1 MLSPSHMARRLQAR
15 LDRMPEERYK
25 YVALGTVSIAT
36 FVATMDASIVN
47 ISFPRLT
54 EVFDVPPSTIL
65 WVSLVFM
72 LVTTGLM
79 LTLGRV
85 GDVYGR
91 KRVFVAGMVI
101 ITIGLLLCALAQNVW
116 ELVLFRVVQAVGAA
130 MTLATGNAIITS
142 IFPASERGKAMGMV
156 GAAVSAGFITGPT
169 VGGIMVDSLG
179 WQSIFW
185 TRAPVAALGTLAAL
199 ILLREQRREAALG
212 FDLPGSAVV
221 FAMLGALLIAV
232 NRGEEAGWSS
242 PLILSLFAGS
252 AVLAVVFVA
261 RERRALDPVLDLT
274 VFRDRLFSAGNLSL
288 IIMFIGISSY
298 SFLFPFYLV
307 QGTGRS
313 TSHAGY
319 IMVIVSV
326 TTLLVGPV
334 SGWLSD
340 RIGYRL
346 LTSLG
351 LAIISLSLYW
361 IAQLGADAS
370 LGALFPR
377 LVLLGVGSGLF
388 ASPNISSIMGSVRRD
403 KLGTASAMIATN
415 RNVGQSIGLAMAG
428 AVFTARQEVHMAG
441 LGGAPGA
448 ARVALVEAFHD
459 AIVVAAVVC
468 AVAILASVI
477 RGGAQAH
484 AQAEA
489 GGREGAPGG

>member
-1 MLSPSHMARRLQAR
+1 
-15 LDRMPEERYK
+15 MPDNRYK

-54 EVFDVPPSTIL
+54 EVFDVQPSTIL
-65 WVSLVFM
+65 WVSLAFM

-79 LTLGRV
+79 LPLGRM

-91 KRVFVAGMVI
+91 KRVFVAGSLV
-101 ITIGLLLCALAQNVW
+101 ITIGLLLCASAQNVW
-116 ELVLFRVVQAVGAA
+116 ELVLFRAVQGVGAA
-130 MTLATGNAIITS
+130 MTLATGNAIITA
-142 IFPASERGKAMGMV
+142 IFPSSERGKAMGMV
-156 GAAVSAGFITGPT
+156 GAFVSAGFITGPT

-199 ILLREQRREAALG
+199 VLLREQRREAAVG
-212 FDLPGSAVV
+212 FDLRGAALV
-221 FAMLGALLIAV
+221 FAMLATLLVGV
-232 NRGEEAGWSS
+232 NRGEDVGWSS
-242 PLILSLFAGS
+242 PLILMLFASS
-252 AVLAVVFVA
+252 AVLAVAFVA
-261 RERRALDPVLDLT
+261 LERKALDPVLDLT
-274 VFRDRLFSAGNLSL
+274 VFRDRLFSAANLSL
-288 IIMFIGISSY
+288 IIMFIGLASY

-351 LAIISLSLYW
+351 LGIISLAMYW
-361 IAQLGADAS
+361 IAQLGVDAPLS
-370 LGALFPR
+370 ALFPR
-377 LVLLGVGSGLF
+377 LVLMGVGSGLF
-388 ASPNISSIMGSVRRD
+388 ASPNSSSIMGSVPRD

-415 RNVGQSIGLAMAG
+415 RNVGQSIGLAVAG
-428 AVFTARQEVHMAG
+428 AVFSARQEVHMAA

-448 ARVALVEAFHD
+448 ARLALVDAFSD
-459 AIVVAAVVC
+459 AVVVAAVVC
-468 AVAILASVI
+468 ALAILASVV
-477 RGGAQAH
+477 RGGGHTRAQGVS
-484 AQAEA
+484 
-489 GGREGAPGG
+489 GGSEGTPGG